1 MWFLAEFAW
10 DSYGLPLSINA
21 HAPRY
26 PHQCLQLNDSL
37 PSAGQGGH
45 ISSGTKQQTL
55 QPPGSY
61 PFLPLGRVSKII
73 LPFEIHPLN
82 HWTMKNGRK
91 SNPSKWVQASQTA
104 DLFFVVLKNAPQR
117 FCCRNMSSWADKN
130 CLPRRWWS
138 QCQGLE
144 DCQGDGGKGSGYG
157 LYGWRC
163 TCRVRSCMH
172 RAYLGLI
179 GLMKRE
185 KNTHFLSKRL
195 ESWSREVPNFPLEF
209 PTSAAPP
216 SFLCFL
222 LAIDITCSENCQ
234 GLLYSPP
241 IFGGDQVGR
250 HHTQAACQRVFFVV
264 FPWIHG
270 SIRKDYLHLF
280 LLFHGLHFG
289 TGPQSCH
296 FFGSPKK
303 QLGKSPS

>member
-1 MWFLAEFAW
+1 MGE
-10 DSYGLPLSINA
+10 
-21 HAPRY
+21 RV
-26 PHQCLQLNDSL
+26 
-37 PSAGQGGH
+37 
-45 ISSGTKQQTL
+45 TL
-55 QPPGSY
+55 QNEFKLLKQPTF
-61 PFLPLGRVSKII
+61 FL
-73 LPFEIHPLN
+73 
-82 HWTMKNGRK
+82 
-91 SNPSKWVQASQTA
+91 
-104 DLFFVVLKNAPQR
+104 VVKNAPQR

-241 IFGGDQVGR
+241 FLEGIRLVVIILKQL
-250 HHTQAACQRVFFVV
+250 ANVFFLWS
-264 FPWIHG
+264 FHESMAQSERTT
-270 SIRKDYLHLF
+270 SISSSSSMAFTLGQDLKVAI
-280 LLFHGLHFG
+280 
-289 TGPQSCH
+289 